1 MEKLQLEE
9 KIKLKTL
16 CEFLFFDLYQNW
28 ATYERFEKCFQPLF
42 NNIEINLYNTFV
54 AIVGQRK
61 KYITYPRFLNA
72 YLNYKKAKENK
83 DTNNSDLILFFDN
96 ILNNILKSINNH
108 VGEHKEF
115 SKDSDQNRISFSTKR
130 DISKRSNIENNESFL
145 SKIQVL
151 IDKLQRL
158 RGIMI
163 EYDDS
168 KKFELYPK
176 EIKKKLLKGLEINL
190 DIINKDYFINN
201 KKQFNDFNYSL
212 YRDSITHIFGSI
224 DKSQNVINFLGF
236 KCVSG
241 KLLFIGIPEGDSFLF
256 GEFGKKFYNLRIEM
270 IKDEGISYFEPGFI
284 ENERK
289 NYYLKND
296 IYGQDENIF
305 EEECLKYLDE
315 DMLNQ
320 TITTTIIEEK
330 EFNNQKTSEEIPGY
344 DYKEVIHQTNRNWI
358 INKHKNVNGN
368 YTEIKSRKDAYN
380 FYSLIK
386 EKSKDSMDKTTCIS
400 PDLNDAEMYTFNY
413 SQNPLLA
420 KKYPNKNKGSNPFF
434 KSSKKGK
441 NNCSEGLVL
450 HKTVALVP
458 KKNNFKTMVISKPKC
473 SINDYKGKINKD
485 TKPNLFLKKMN
496 FRDLKEKLTKQIY
509 DEFYSKFNKINNEN
523 ESLVPFNILNEFIPN
538 QIDEREEKIK
548 QEEKP
553 NKKEIKLNGINVPLF
568 NEVDDKNNH
577 IENGQKLGSDAYI
590 LGENIGYDFTQFKTK
605 KERNKN
611 NENNNE
617 NIKQK
622 WQSFS
627 KRLGTKYT
635 LNLLLQTI
643 WNIIKA
649 KNVICRTDVELKD
662 KIKCYKILTDEN
674 NEKIINFLAQDENKE
689 DDNDDDDDI
698 IKEEDE
704 DLIPDK
710 NPEIENSLE
719 DIEKDILDIKNL
731 INNPEKKEISE
742 MKILKK
748 SLNYLNQQKNILIE
762 NITNKEKDELID
774 KINEKMMENSG
785 GNFQFRVGNIFGIK
799 RTRSINWIGGVKD
812 DEDNFKKTL
821 LREKNDKVIE
831 KSISK
836 EKLVPFHKQTEIKG
850 GKDDK
855 FIPDKKSLCPIHEN
869 KWDLPSKVLT
879 SDVTDWELIDWERY
893 KKVNIFSNNTKPEI
907 DNIRQGEY
915 IGDCYFLS
923 ALGSLCGTSDND
935 NYLKNSIGIKDPKS
949 RIFFVK
955 LNINGK
961 WKEILIDNYFPII
974 TNKEN
979 GSTNFCFGSSFQKE
993 LWVSLF
999 EKAWAKINGCYARIG
1014 CGGFCGEAFDVL
1026 TDAFTESYQI
1036 IGINDKRKKELWDNL
1051 YKAKNNKYVIC
1062 AGTRHFGMFESVI
1075 SPSGLVGG
1083 HAYTIINI
1091 YHKTYKNKDYKLV
1104 KLRNPWGEKEFNGDW
1119 SDNSD
1124 RWKDPE
1130 LRKIFE
1136 FVEAKDDGIFYMS
1149 YDDFLYYYRL
1159 VEILKISPNYTT
1171 IASCKIKKTEV
1182 YRCQIIRFRIL
1193 RTGENKNQKKA
1204 HVFINLY
1211 QKNPRIVRED
1221 GNHFPDPVKGFIII
1235 AQQLPYGNYKYIKS
1249 VTGTKS
1255 HIAIE
1260 ADLEIDQLYLIFC
1273 DVNYRFVYDEIY
1285 GYNITFY
1292 SNKMNQINV
1301 KNITYKTSGT
1311 ERSEILG
1318 KVLYDYYEKMED
1330 KENKAEKMNKNDG
1343 LWNYFWSKKEDKIDI
1358 LKLKN
1363 YNEDFPFIILI
1374 LKYNKNMKNRNDNYF
1389 RLELNNQSGQK
1400 NNCIYNDV
1408 DASEFDKNMF
1418 KKINHDNTVV
1428 LIMGYSISDVFNFTF
1443 DLENKPFEHPIF
1455 KEKYKTKDN
1464 DKNTDIVSYCTITED
1479 KKGFILGLENK
1490 GKKDYI
1496 IDINLLGLFA
1506 IDLEYQK
1513 ENYTDDNIHKLII
1526 KRGQKK
1532 IINLRIKPFC
1542 KDYRFDIKY
1551 QSK

>member
-296 IYGQDENIF
+296 IYEQDENIF

-358 INKHKNVNGN
+358 LNKHKNVNGN
-368 YTEIKSRKDAYN
+368 YTEIKFKKNVFDK
-380 FYSLIK
+380 YSLIK
-386 EKSKDSMDKTTCIS
+386 EKYKDSMDKTTCIS

-458 KKNNFKTMVISKPKC
+458 KKNNFKTMVISKPKS

-568 NEVDDKNNH
+568 NEIDDKNNH

-611 NENNNE
+611 NENKKE

-627 KRLGTKYT
+627 KRLGKKYA
-635 LNLLLQTI
+635 LNLLQTI

-689 DDNDDDDDI
+689 NDNDDDDDI

-719 DIEKDILDIKNL
+719 DIEKDILNVKNL

-850 GKDDK
+850 GKDEK
-855 FIPDKKSLCPIHEN
+855 FIPDKKSLCPIQEN

-893 KKVNIFSNNTKPEI
+893 KKVNIFSNNSKPEI

-999 EKAWAKINGCYARIG
+999 EKAWAKINGCYARI
-1014 CGGFCGEAFDVL
+1014 L
-1026 TDAFTESYQI
+1026 
-1036 IGINDKRKKELWDNL
+1036 
-1051 YKAKNNKYVIC
+1051 
-1062 AGTRHFGMFESVI
+1062 
-1075 SPSGLVGG
+1075 
-1083 HAYTIINI
+1083 
-1091 YHKTYKNKDYKLV
+1091 
-1104 KLRNPWGEKEFNGDW
+1104 
-1119 SDNSD
+1119 
-1124 RWKDPE
+1124 
-1130 LRKIFE
+1130 
-1136 FVEAKDDGIFYMS
+1136 
-1149 YDDFLYYYRL
+1149 
-1159 VEILKISPNYTT
+1159 
-1171 IASCKIKKTEV
+1171 
-1182 YRCQIIRFRIL
+1182 
-1193 RTGENKNQKKA
+1193 
-1204 HVFINLY
+1204 
-1211 QKNPRIVRED
+1211 
-1221 GNHFPDPVKGFIII
+1221 
-1235 AQQLPYGNYKYIKS
+1235 
-1249 VTGTKS
+1249 
-1255 HIAIE
+1255 
-1260 ADLEIDQLYLIFC
+1260 
-1273 DVNYRFVYDEIY
+1273 
-1285 GYNITFY
+1285 
-1292 SNKMNQINV
+1292 
-1301 KNITYKTSGT
+1301 
-1311 ERSEILG
+1311 
-1318 KVLYDYYEKMED
+1318 
-1330 KENKAEKMNKNDG
+1330 
-1343 LWNYFWSKKEDKIDI
+1343 
-1358 LKLKN
+1358 
-1363 YNEDFPFIILI
+1363 
-1374 LKYNKNMKNRNDNYF
+1374 
-1389 RLELNNQSGQK
+1389 
-1400 NNCIYNDV
+1400 
-1408 DASEFDKNMF
+1408 
-1418 KKINHDNTVV
+1418 
-1428 LIMGYSISDVFNFTF
+1428 
-1443 DLENKPFEHPIF
+1443 
-1455 KEKYKTKDN
+1455 
-1464 DKNTDIVSYCTITED
+1464 
-1479 KKGFILGLENK
+1479 
-1490 GKKDYI
+1490 
-1496 IDINLLGLFA
+1496 
-1506 IDLEYQK
+1506 
-1513 ENYTDDNIHKLII
+1513 
-1526 KRGQKK
+1526 
-1532 IINLRIKPFC
+1532 
-1542 KDYRFDIKY
+1542 
-1551 QSK
+1551 

>member
-83 DTNNSDLILFFDN
+83 DTNNSDLIIFFDN

-108 VGEHKEF
+108 VGEHKDF

-130 DISKRSNIENNESFL
+130 DISKRSNIENESFL

-296 IYGQDENIF
+296 IYEQDENIF

-358 INKHKNVNGN
+358 LNKHKNVNGN
-368 YTEIKSRKDAYN
+368 YTEIKFKKNVFDK
-380 FYSLIK
+380 YSLIK
-386 EKSKDSMDKTTCIS
+386 EKYKDSMDKTTCIS

-434 KSSKKGK
+434 KSSKKGN
-441 NNCSEGLVL
+441 NNCYEGLVL

-458 KKNNFKTMVISKPKC
+458 KKNNFKTMVISKPKS

-568 NEVDDKNNH
+568 NEIDDKNNH

-627 KRLGTKYT
+627 KRLGTKYV

-674 NEKIINFLAQDENKE
+674 NEKIINFLAQDKNKE
-689 DDNDDDDDI
+689 DDNDDDDI

-719 DIEKDILDIKNL
+719 DIEKDILNVKNL

-850 GKDDK
+850 GKDEK

-893 KKVNIFSNNTKPEI
+893 KKVNIFSNNSKPEI

-1119 SDNSD
+1119 SDKSSKWND
-1124 RWKDPE
+1124 E
-1130 LRKIFE
+1130 LKKRLDFDG
-1136 FVEAKDDGIFYMS
+1136 VKDDGIFYMS
-1149 YDDFLYYYRL
+1149 YDDFLEYYSSI
-1159 VEILKISPNYTT
+1159 EIVKIKKDYGI
-1171 IASCKIKKTEV
+1171 IASCKINKENAHK
-1182 YRCQIIRFRIL
+1182 CQIIQFEIK
-1193 RTGENKNQKKA
+1193 ENKK
-1204 HVFINLY
+1204 HLFINLY
-1211 QKNPRIVRED
+1211 QKNPRIIRKN
-1221 GNHFPDPVKGFIII
+1221 GTYFPEPVKGFIIL
-1235 AQQLPYGNYKYIKS
+1235 AKLSNDNKYTYIS
-1249 VTGTKS
+1249 SIYDTKV
-1255 HIAIE
+1255 HIALE
-1260 ADLEIDQLYLIFC
+1260 ANLDKGKYLIFC
-1273 DVNYRFVYDEIY
+1273 DVNYRFVYYEIY
-1285 GYNITFY
+1285 GYNITIY
-1292 SNKMNQINV
+1292 SKFTKNEFKLE
-1301 KNITYKTSGT
+1301 NITNNMNGAK
-1311 ERSEILG
+1311 RSEILN
-1318 KVLYDYYEKMED
+1318 KVLYDYFEKY
-1330 KENKAEKMNKNDG
+1330 KNNEK
-1343 LWNYFWSKKEDKIDI
+1343 KIIKVETYKDI
-1358 LKLKN
+1358 IFYKSTKF
-1363 YNEDFPFIILI
+1363 NEDFPFIIFL
-1374 LKYNKNMKNRNDNYF
+1374 L
-1389 RLELNNQSGQK
+1389 LNNSIKKGIYLSSRIKYEKRK
-1400 NNCIYNDV
+1400 NVCIYNDSDV
-1408 DASEFDKNMF
+1408 SEFDNFVFKEIKNKYTIILF
-1418 KKINHDNTVV
+1418 
-1428 LIMGYSISDVFNFTF
+1428 MGYEISDKFFIQPKF
-1443 DLENKPFEHPIF
+1443 SE
-1455 KEKYKTKDN
+1455 TKD
-1464 DKNTDIVSYCTITED
+1464 SF
-1479 KKGFILGLENK
+1479 GHFIFNYENSS
-1490 GKKDYI
+1490 
-1496 IDINLLGLFA
+1496 
-1506 IDLEYQK
+1506 E
-1513 ENYTDDNIHKLII
+1513 DDNFKFYISFTAR
-1526 KRGQKK
+1526 KRGYIFGIQ
-1532 IINLRIKPFC
+1532 
-1542 KDYRFDIKY
+1542 
-1551 QSK
+1551 